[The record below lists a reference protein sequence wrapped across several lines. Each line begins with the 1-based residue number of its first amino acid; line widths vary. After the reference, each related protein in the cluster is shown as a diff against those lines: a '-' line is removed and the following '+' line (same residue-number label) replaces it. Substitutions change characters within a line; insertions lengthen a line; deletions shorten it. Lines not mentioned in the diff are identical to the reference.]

1 MRRKEKIIIKLL
13 LEQFGNQGVGTNT
26 NTCTG
31 TGIGSCGKSV
41 IFPHPVGFHSS
52 TQNIY

>member
-13 LEQFGNQGVGTNT
+13 LEQFGNHGVGT

-31 TGIGSCGKSV
+31 TRIG
-41 IFPHPVGFHSS
+41 
-52 TQNIY
+52 NIVRTFKD